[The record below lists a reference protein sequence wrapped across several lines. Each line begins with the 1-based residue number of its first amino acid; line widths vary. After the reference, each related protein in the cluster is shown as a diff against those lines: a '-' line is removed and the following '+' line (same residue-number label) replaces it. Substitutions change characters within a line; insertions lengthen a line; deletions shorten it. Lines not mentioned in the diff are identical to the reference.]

1 MSIFQLIKEAHR
13 ADLHNNTEKV
23 VLSIITDS
31 IGEHGECWIDK
42 RTLAEWAHRSESAIW
57 RATSNL
63 QKAGRIVVVPLFRPY
78 WSGAQ
83 AGNGY
88 ILTAVADTPEK
99 IETAKSVLLA
109 RRWRDGALRDNA
121 MGGGAISRPLEVSPR
136 SGPSNPDGEI
146 GESGYAAPFPEGG
159 EDEPQQQQPTD
170 VTPDVPPNTTIAAD
184 TTTTDPTDP
193 PVQHDAVTYAWIDAF
208 GELTDKQY
216 KYLSNAVAG
225 NSADE
230 VLRALALAKRKLEKG
245 EEIAAPAAYVKK
257 ILTNRTN
264 EYGAGHRTA
273 PQSPAAGH
281 RNQVDWSAVA
291 EETSQADPDEMRQQ
305 LIDMGLVQQAI
316 DTERDEAKKRQEQ
329 DRAAWQQREVE
340 RKEQERIAAERAQIE
355 KQLQRERD
363 AALYAERQR
372 RDVAGVI
379 ANATGA
385 DDDTALRMADDF
397 LRATPD
403 AWWQEKLLDA
413 LRQKR
418 ALSGKPLTTQQAT
431 AILHRALLDTTPAPA
446 RVTA

>member
-184 TTTTDPTDP
+184 TTTTDPADP
-193 PVQHDAVTYAWIDAF
+193 PIAQDAVTYAWIDVF
-208 GELTDKQY
+208 GELTDKQC
-216 KYLSNAVAG
+216 KYLSGAVAG

-273 PQSPAAGH
+273 KQPPAAGH
-281 RNQVDWSAVA
+281 RGQVDWSAVA
-291 EETSQADPDEMRQQ
+291 ATVTTPAPSDADLERADQENQAERERRAAEQQEMREQ
-305 LIDMGLVQQAI
+305 LA
-316 DTERDEAKKRQEQ
+316 AH
-329 DRAAWQQREVE
+329 RAELA
-340 RKEQERIAAERAQIE
+340 EQERIAAERAQIE

-379 ANATGA
+379 ANVTGA
-385 DDDTALRMADDF
+385 DADTALRMADDF
-397 LRATPD
+397 LRETSKERD
-403 AWWQEKLLDA
+403 AKWWQEKLLDA
-413 LRQKR
+413 LCQKR

-446 RVTA
+446 KVTA